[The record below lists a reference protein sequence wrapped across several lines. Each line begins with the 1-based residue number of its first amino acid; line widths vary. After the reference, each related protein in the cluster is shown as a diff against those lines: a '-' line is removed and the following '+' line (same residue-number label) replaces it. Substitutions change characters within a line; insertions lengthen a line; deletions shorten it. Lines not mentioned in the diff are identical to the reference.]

1 MKQCHTIKKK
11 IVDYLDSI
19 CFFKN
24 SSCSDLIIMRKGK
37 RRKQKQKTKTLDL
50 VDNSFLEMFVSKRKC
65 YSRFSHKFCGMKTLP
80 LFQVFMLPLTGLP
93 FHFHRSYQ
101 SFCVTAW
108 SVTSLGVLQITFVY
122 FWVLVLCLYT
132 EMAEHEPVSL
142 RANLQNYLC
151 HL

>member
-1 MKQCHTIKKK
+1 
-11 IVDYLDSI
+11 
-19 CFFKN
+19 
-24 SSCSDLIIMRKGK
+24 
-37 RRKQKQKTKTLDL
+37 
-50 VDNSFLEMFVSKRKC
+50 MFVSKRKC

-101 SFCVTAW
+101 SFCVTTW

-132 EMAEHEPVSL
+132 EMAENEPVSL

-151 HL
+151 HLWKLGAILAVLTFALMGTEQIPFVQQLQIFQFWYKTILLKNMIGKMRLGEVLL